1 MPQCSSTKTD
11 TPLLPQAACSCTT
24 LGWPAQMPR
33 AFASFTTSS
42 TPRKNAL
49 KKFPTAPCPSQA
61 PVAFRSSKAAV
72 VGRGGGRANAGRI
85 KIETSQIKWTLAP
98 KRNKKPRSQEKKK
111 EWGKSCRRPPHL
123 LKLWRP
129 FKHKTPLLWQ
139 SFASYCCLSMPQPC
153 QVLIHV
159 IAGRDEASRA
169 QSPAVVSMS
178 T

>member
-1 MPQCSSTKTD
+1 MCRNAQALKRTRPSCPRQRAVAPRWDGLRKCPGPSPPSQERPKD
-11 TPLLPQAACSCTT
+11 ISDRPLPQSSPSSS
-24 LGWPAQMPR
+24 LYVPARLQ
-33 AFASFTTSS
+33 
-42 TPRKNAL
+42 L
-49 KKFPTAPCPSQA
+49 WED
-61 PVAFRSSKAAV
+61 
-72 VGRGGGRANAGRI
+72 RGGGRANAGRI

-139 SFASYCCLSMPQPC
+139 SFASYCCLSMPLPC